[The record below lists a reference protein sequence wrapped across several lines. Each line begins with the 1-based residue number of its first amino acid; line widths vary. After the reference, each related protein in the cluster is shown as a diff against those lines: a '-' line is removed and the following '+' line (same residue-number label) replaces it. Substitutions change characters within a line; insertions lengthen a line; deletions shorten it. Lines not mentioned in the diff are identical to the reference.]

1 MRSFLLLVTLSVFSM
16 ACSSDKAEVVDLY
29 DIDTGEEIVVL
40 PSAELKIPKILI
52 FYRSPRLVVKIL
64 QILLKSNI

>member
-40 PSAELKIPKILI
+40 PSPELKIPENLDTFLARARLPYGAPRRLI
-52 FYRSPRLVVKIL
+52 EP
-64 QILLKSNI
+64 

>member
-29 DIDTGEEIVVL
+29 DIDTGEVIVVL
-40 PSAELKIPKILI
+40 PSAELKIPKNLDATDGENLTD
-52 FYRSPRLVVKIL
+52 PVK
-64 QILLKSNI
+64 K

>member
-29 DIDTGEEIVVL
+29 DIDTGEEL
-40 PSAELKIPKILI
+40 SLI
-52 FYRSPRLVVKIL
+52 HI
-64 QILLKSNI
+64 